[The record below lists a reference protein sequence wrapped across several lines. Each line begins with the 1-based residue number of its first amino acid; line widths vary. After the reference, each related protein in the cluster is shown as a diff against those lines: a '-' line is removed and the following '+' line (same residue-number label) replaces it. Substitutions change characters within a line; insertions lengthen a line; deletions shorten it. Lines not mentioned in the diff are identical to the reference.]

1 MVNPDADGRSWA
13 DDEAEEPWRCCGLH
27 SPARSHD
34 WHWVQLP
41 PRPWRTPL
49 MFVSATS
56 RRQNGE
62 KQKKPKLSEPMPG
75 EGGGIATVAA
85 SSYFAV
91 REIQSKPLIIRLMI

>member
-13 DDEAEEPWRCCGLH
+13 GDEAEEPWRCCGLH

-85 SSYFAV
+85 SSYFSAH
-91 REIQSKPLIIRLMI
+91 ETQPKPLIIRRKD